1 MGNQNVI
8 SDQIFGLIKYKS
20 RLELCVLMAA
30 VERKDILE
38 TLGDDSIV
46 SPAFPMSLFVLV

>member
-46 SPAFPMSLFVLV
+46 SPAFPMSLCVLV

>member
-1 MGNQNVI
+1 
-8 SDQIFGLIKYKS
+8 
-20 RLELCVLMAA
+20 MAA